1 MGGNK
6 ASNGLIPEDE
16 TKALVELHRKDID
29 EEPDGKTALIGTA
42 EIAELTC
49 GHGIGDAAD
58 ENEKGHDGNE
68 G

>member
-29 EEPDGKTALIGTA
+29 EEPDGKTR
-42 EIAELTC
+42 E
-49 GHGIGDAAD
+49 GHS
-58 ENEKGHDGNE
+58 ENRAVKKQYEFA
-68 G
+68 